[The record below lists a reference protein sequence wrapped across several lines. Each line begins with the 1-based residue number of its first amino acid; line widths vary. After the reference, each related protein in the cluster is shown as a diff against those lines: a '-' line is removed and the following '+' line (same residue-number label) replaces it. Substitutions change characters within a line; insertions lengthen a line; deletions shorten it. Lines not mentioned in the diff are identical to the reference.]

1 MNHTFNIIGIDPGTN
16 TGIAVYT
23 IDTNFNIL
31 NIDTYTILLNNYVND
46 DNTVDSLYN
55 LNVHLL

>member
-31 NIDTYTILLNNYVND
+31 NIDTYTILLNNYVN
-46 DNTVDSLYN
+46 
-55 LNVHLL
+55 H